1 MYEAYTP
8 NEVAVKLPLEITS
21 LTCQKSCGSVY
32 AGSKVGQLFVYTP
45 KRTSRRGFDLD
56 TLCKQFERKAVMDL
70 SICEEQD
77 LVFCVSD
84 GQMAAHFL
92 KDRHFPVVSILHKIK
107 PVNGF
112 ATWFPEDSDTLH
124 IFVSSKKRL
133 FLFKWFDKD
142 FHDVRLDYNQSF
154 ADKPNTMRVVGSTLF
169 MSCGREYIL
178 MKLTKTTSED
188 GESWF
193 GDCRRLFDVSD
204 NPSIVLIGDRDLLG
218 FSYGDTLIFTNF
230 EGQKTP
236 LADVRFSDV
245 PCDIVYDAPY
255 VVGLLP
261 KGRVEVRSLS
271 PPHLIQ
277 SMALSRASLLCAGNP
292 GYVFVSSP
300 FDVWMLDAH
309 ANIRKNVSTLISDK
323 QFELAIQVVE
333 MSNFF
338 TEDNKIEIKR
348 QAALNLF
355 HRRRF
360 EESFQLHAEIK
371 TDVITIIQM
380 FPEFLPEKLRTNA
393 AAFDLPAND
402 KKRALLALGNYLS
415 AVRSDLSK
423 QVDQCTKDRHH
434 SHSNLNSDHLKSLH
448 ISLQVVDT
456 ALLKCYLQTRPSLV
470 DSLLRLHNNSCF
482 FEDAETIL
490 LNEERLPSLFILYE
504 SRKKHEMALELLHK
518 QFLEPDADPFFH
530 DLDRTISYLQT
541 LGNTHLELIFKY
553 ARWVLDKDVA
563 SGLEIFIGEES
574 DVARNLDRHSVL
586 SFLRSHCVAAVI
598 PYLEHIIYKW
608 DETRPKFHDL
618 LAEHYII
625 KLKLLHQDYEHAY
638 PDDESISR
646 AGDED
651 GELGEMR
658 RRLIKFLRFSLHFS
672 PQAVLLQLSNT
683 AFYEERALV
692 LGRLKHHEQALA
704 IYTSI
709 LNDFDAA
716 EEYCKLYY
724 DESDEVN
731 SQVYLQL
738 FRAFINPSDPIIA
751 GVLEKELPT
760 PEPDILDAIR
770 VLSRHASKI
779 DTVYALQLIPPD
791 TPLSTLWKAL
801 HAVLQ
806 TTHNDAC
813 ALALRRS
820 VCECGLESHEAR
832 LRNILSQRIVVGNSS
847 ECSKCGKR
855 IGNSAFVRY
864 PTDGSLAHFG
874 CHNDSAE
881 NSQVSRSVE

>member
-45 KRTSRRGFDLD
+45 KRTNRRGFDLD
-56 TLCKQFERKAVMDL
+56 TLCKQFERKAVLDL

-84 GQMAAHFL
+84 GQLAAHYL

-112 ATWFPEDSDTLH
+112 VTWIPEDSDTVY
-124 IFVSSKKRL
+124 IFVSSKKRI
-133 FLFKWFDKD
+133 FLFKWFEKD
-142 FHDVRLDYNQSF
+142 FQDVRFDYNQSF
-154 ADKPNTMRVVGSTLF
+154 PDKPNTMRVVGNTLVL
-169 MSCGREYIL
+169 SCGRDYIL
-178 MKLTKTTSED
+178 VKLTKSTNED
-188 GESWF
+188 GESWT

-204 NPSIVLIGDRDLLG
+204 NPSIILMRDRDLLG
-218 FSYGDTLIFTNF
+218 FLHGDTLILTNF

-236 LADVRFSDV
+236 LADVRFSEV
-245 PCDIVYDAPY
+245 PCDI
-255 VVGLLP
+255 
-261 KGRVEVRSLS
+261 
-271 PPHLIQ
+271 
-277 SMALSRASLLCAGNP
+277 
-292 GYVFVSSP
+292 
-300 FDVWMLDAH
+300 
-309 ANIRKNVSTLISDK
+309 
-323 QFELAIQVVE
+323 
-333 MSNFF
+333 
-338 TEDNKIEIKR
+338 
-348 QAALNLF
+348 
-355 HRRRF
+355 
-360 EESFQLHAEIK
+360 
-371 TDVITIIQM
+371 DVITIIQM
-380 FPEFLPEKLRTNA
+380 FPEFLPEKLRSNA

-423 QVDQCTKDRHH
+423 QLDQYSKDRHH
-434 SHSNLNSDHLKSLH
+434 SHPNVNPDHLKSLH

-490 LNEERLPSLFILYE
+490 LNENRLPSLFILYE

-518 QFLEPDADPFFH
+518 QFLDPDADPFFH
-530 DLDRTISYLQT
+530 DLDRTVGYLQT

-553 ARWVLDKDVA
+553 ARWVLDKDIA

-574 DVARNLDRHSVL
+574 DVARNLDRQAVL
-586 SFLRSHCVAAVI
+586 AFLRSHCVAAVI

-608 DETRPKFHDL
+608 DETRPKFHDTL
-618 LAEHYII
+618 VEHYII
-625 KLKLLHQDYEHAY
+625 NLKLLQQDYEHAF
-638 PDDESISR
+638 PD
-646 AGDED
+646 
-651 GELGEMR
+651 
-658 RRLIKFLRFSLHFS
+658 
-672 PQAVLLQLSNT
+672 

-724 DESDEVN
+724 DESDEIN

-738 FRAFINPSDPIIA
+738 FRAFVSPSDPMIA
-751 GVLEKELPT
+751 GVLEKDLPT

-770 VLSRHASKI
+770 
-779 DTVYALQLIPPD
+779 
-791 TPLSTLWKAL
+791 
-801 HAVLQ
+801 
-806 TTHNDAC
+806 
-813 ALALRRS
+813 LALRRS
-820 VCECGLESHEAR
+820 VCACGLESHEAR

-874 CHNDSAE
+874 CHNDSSE
-881 NSQVSRSVE
+881 KNSLSTKLERSVQK

>member
-178 MKLTKTTSED
+178 MKLTKTTNED

-204 NPSIVLIGDRDLLG
+204 NPSIILIGDRDLLG

-245 PCDIVYDAPY
+245 PCDI
-255 VVGLLP
+255 
-261 KGRVEVRSLS
+261 
-271 PPHLIQ
+271 
-277 SMALSRASLLCAGNP
+277 

-456 ALLKCYLQTRPSLV
+456 ALLKCYLQLQI
-470 DSLLRLHNNSCF
+470 F
-482 FEDAETIL
+482 TIL
-490 LNEERLPSLFILYE
+490 SL
-504 SRKKHEMALELLHK
+504 ALELLHK
-518 QFLEPDADPFFH
+518 QFLEPEADPFFH

-563 SGLEIFIGEES
+563 SGLEVGQFIFYFTLIW
-574 DVARNLDRHSVL
+574 NM
-586 SFLRSHCVAAVI
+586 
-598 PYLEHIIYKW
+598 
-608 DETRPKFHDL
+608 
-618 LAEHYII
+618 
-625 KLKLLHQDYEHAY
+625 LK
-638 PDDESISR
+638 
-646 AGDED
+646 
-651 GELGEMR
+651 
-658 RRLIKFLRFSLHFS
+658 
-672 PQAVLLQLSNT
+672 
-683 AFYEERALV
+683 
-692 LGRLKHHEQALA
+692 
-704 IYTSI
+704 TSI
-709 LNDFDAA
+709 FQR
-716 EEYCKLYY
+716 Y
-724 DESDEVN
+724 S
-731 SQVYLQL
+731 
-738 FRAFINPSDPIIA
+738 
-751 GVLEKELPT
+751 
-760 PEPDILDAIR
+760 
-770 VLSRHASKI
+770 
-779 DTVYALQLIPPD
+779 
-791 TPLSTLWKAL
+791 
-801 HAVLQ
+801 
-806 TTHNDAC
+806 
-813 ALALRRS
+813 S
-820 VCECGLESHEAR
+820 V
-832 LRNILSQRIVVGNSS
+832 
-847 ECSKCGKR
+847 K
-855 IGNSAFVRY
+855 
-864 PTDGSLAHFG
+864 SLT
-874 CHNDSAE
+874 
-881 NSQVSRSVE
+881 